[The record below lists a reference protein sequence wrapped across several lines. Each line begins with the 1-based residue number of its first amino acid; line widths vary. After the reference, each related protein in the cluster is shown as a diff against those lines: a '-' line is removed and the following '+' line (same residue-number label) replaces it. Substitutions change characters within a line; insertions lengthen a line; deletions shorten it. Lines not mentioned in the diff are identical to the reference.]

1 MSETSELAAYM
12 YLSNSFGLFIVINK
26 LIDQLILENCK
37 LETCIQKKLSFTV
50 FFNQSKDSEYL
61 HIASSPDIT
70 KTGIIS

>member
-37 LETCIQKKLSFTV
+37 LETYIQKKTIIHSF
-50 FFNQSKDSEYL
+50 F
-61 HIASSPDIT
+61 
-70 KTGIIS
+70 